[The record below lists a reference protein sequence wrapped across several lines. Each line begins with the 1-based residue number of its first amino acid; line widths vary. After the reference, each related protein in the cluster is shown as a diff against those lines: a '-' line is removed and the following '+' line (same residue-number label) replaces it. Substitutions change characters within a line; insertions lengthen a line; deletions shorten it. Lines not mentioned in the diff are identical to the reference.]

1 MASIKIKFRPST
13 IMGKEGVIYYQII
26 QNRVIRQL
34 KTDYRIFAEEWNE
47 RTGLIVL
54 TSSRGHYLQ
63 SIEERIEWDIK
74 RLQLIINHFES
85 KQIRHSADD
94 VVSFFQ
100 NQAKELSLFYF
111 MRSIIAL
118 LKQMGKLRTS
128 ETYRAALKSFMQFR
142 ENKDLLL
149 DEITSDMMLMYEA
162 FLRNKGITKNSSSF
176 YMRILR
182 AVYNRAV
189 EKELTQQRFPFKR
202 VYTGIDKTVKRAI
215 PLKMIKQIKNLDLS
229 QNPTLD
235 FARDMFLFSFY
246 TRGMSFIDMAY
257 LKNKDLANGML
268 TYRRR
273 KSGQK
278 LFIKWEK
285 CMQEIV
291 DKYDTMYNS
300 YLLPIIKN
308 PNINERKQ
316 YENALRLVNNKLKDI
331 AEIIHLQMPLSTYV
345 ARHAWASI
353 AKSKNI
359 PISVISEGM
368 GHDSEMTT
376 QIYLS
381 SLDTSAVDRANELV
395 LKELNDVW

>member
-13 IMGKEGVIYYQII
+13 IKGKEGVIYYQII

-47 RTGLIVL
+47 RTGLIIL
-54 TSSRGHYLQ
+54 TGRRGHYLQ
-63 SIEERIEWDIK
+63 SFEERIEWDIK
-74 RLQLIINHFES
+74 RLQSIINYFES
-85 KQIRHSADD
+85 KQLRYSADD
-94 VVSFFQ
+94 VVSSFQ

-111 MRSIIAL
+111 MRSIITL

-128 ETYRAALKSFMQFR
+128 ETYQAALKSFMQFR

-273 KSGQK
+273 KTGQK

-300 YLLPIIKN
+300 YLLPIIRN

-331 AEIIHLQMPLSTYV
+331 AEIIHLQIPLSTYV

-381 SLDTSAVDRANELV
+381 SLDTSAVYRAN
-395 LKELNDVW
+395 K

>member
-13 IMGKEGVIYYQII
+13 IKGKEGVIYYQII

-47 RTGLIVL
+47 RTGLIIL
-54 TSSRGHYLQ
+54 TGRRGHYLQ
-63 SIEERIEWDIK
+63 SFEERIEWDIK
-74 RLQLIINHFES
+74 RLQSIINYFES
-85 KQIRHSADD
+85 KQLRYSADD
-94 VVSFFQ
+94 VVSSFQ

-111 MRSIIAL
+111 MRSIITL

-128 ETYRAALKSFMQFR
+128 ETYQAALKSFMQFR

-273 KSGQK
+273 KTGQK

-300 YLLPIIKN
+300 YLLPIIRN

-331 AEIIHLQMPLSTYV
+331 AEIIHLQIPLSTYV

-381 SLDTSAVDRANELV
+381 SLDTSAVDSANELV